1 MYEHIILKGASVF
14 EIKKLNVSV
23 DGRHVVKDISLSMGA
38 GEIHVL
44 MGPNGSGKTSFAQA
58 LMGQP
63 RLKVSGS
70 IKLDGKELT
79 KLSPDE
85 RARLGLFLSFQN
97 PEEIEGVKTS
107 NLMRK
112 AMAARGKAAPDMD
125 EMLRMHEQLIGS
137 AEKLGMD
144 KDMVSREL
152 NVGFS
157 GGEKKRMEILQMI
170 ALDPKLAVLDEPD
183 SGLDVDGIKL
193 IASAIK
199 ELSDGKRS
207 FLIITHHADIL
218 KYLEADHVHVLA
230 HGRIV
235 KSDGMELAHEIE
247 EKGYGEYNGG
257 SKDA

>member
-1 MYEHIILKGASVF
+1 MF
-14 EIKKLNVSV
+14 EIKKLNVKIE
-23 DGRHVVKDISLSMGA
+23 GRHIIRDVSLSIGP

-58 LMGQP
+58 LMGRP
-63 RLKVSGS
+63 GLEVSGS
-70 IKLDGKELT
+70 MKLDGKELAET
-79 KLSPDE
+79 PPDE
-85 RARLGLFLSFQN
+85 RARLGLFLSFQD

-107 NLMRK
+107 SLMRK
-112 AMAARGKAAPDMD
+112 AMAARGEASPDMD
-125 EMLRMHEQLIGS
+125 EMMRMHKELLDS
-137 AEKLGMD
+137 AEKLGMGEG
-144 KDMVSREL
+144 MVSREL

-157 GGEKKRMEILQMI
+157 GGEKKRMEILQMMS
-170 ALDPKLAVLDEPD
+170 LKPKVAILDEPD
-183 SGLDVDGIKL
+183 SGLDVDGVKL

-199 ELSDGKRS
+199 EMSDGKKS

-247 EKGYGEYNGG
+247 EKGYGAYNGG
-257 SKDA
+257 AEDA

>member
-1 MYEHIILKGASVF
+1 MF

-23 DGRHVVKDISLSMGA
+23 DGKHVVKDINLSINA

-63 RLKVSGS
+63 KLKVSGS
-70 IKLDGKELT
+70 IKLEGKELV
-79 KLSPDE
+79 KMPPDE

-112 AMAARGKAAPDMD
+112 AMAAKDKAAPDMD
-125 EMLRMHEQLIGS
+125 AMLRMHEALMGS
-137 AEKLGMD
+137 AEKLGME
-144 KDMVSREL
+144 KAMVSREL

-157 GGEKKRMEILQMI
+157 GGEKKRMEILQMM
-170 ALDPKLAVLDEPD
+170 ALNPKLAVLDEPD
-183 SGLDVDGIKL
+183 SGLDVDGVKL
-193 IASAIK
+193 IAEAIK
-199 ELSDGKRS
+199 ELSDGKRG

-218 KYLEADHVHVLA
+218 KYLEAGFVHVLA
-230 HGRIV
+230 QGRIV
-235 KSDGMELAHEIE
+235 KSGGMELAHEIE
-247 EKGYGEYNGG
+247 ENGYGAYNGG
-257 SKDA
+257 AKDA